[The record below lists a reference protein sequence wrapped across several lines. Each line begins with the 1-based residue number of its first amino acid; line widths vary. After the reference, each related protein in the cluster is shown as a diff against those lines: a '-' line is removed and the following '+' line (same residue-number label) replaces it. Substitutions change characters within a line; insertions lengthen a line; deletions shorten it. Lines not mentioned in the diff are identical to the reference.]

1 MTRDIANGQQV
12 GGAIVLGNPAGAAP
26 SYENSYDAAS
36 NVVSVETIGG
46 NSGTDLMAQRFSYDL
61 RGERTGTWYQVDL
74 TAGQTDN
81 GIEST
86 QQYDAAG
93 HLLAT
98 TQYFMPGTTYKYYQS
113 GDDQRK
119 SPRDAVWTT
128 VNVGGWLMS
137 AQDTAYN
144 ADGQVTA
151 QASYARPVSSGIQW
165 YQIADNKIENLGTL
179 TVADEETVPSPLPA
193 PGSAN
198 FGQLSLASATT
209 NQSYDA
215 EGNLTGYSY
224 TVPNQFTAT
233 YTPPTG
239 PFAHGPHPDAQ
250 QAGLCDFLSNA
261 TTPDRCGKSQHEH
274 AGGPR

>member
-1 MTRDIANGQQV
+1 MFTYDADNRVVIANGQLV
-12 GGAIVLGNPAGAAP
+12 NGSIVLGNPAGAAP
-26 SYENSYDAAS
+26 SYENSYDAAG

-98 TQYFMPGTTYKYYQS
+98 AQYFMNGTTEKYYDS
-113 GDDQRK
+113 GE
-119 SPRDAVWTT
+119 AIWIT

-137 AQDTAYN
+137 AQDTAYS

-151 QASYARPVSSGIQW
+151 QASYARPTGGTPW
-165 YQIADNKIENLGTL
+165 YQLAEQKILNGTL

-239 PFAHGPHPDAQ
+239 PFAHGHTPTLSR
-250 QAGLCDFLSNA
+250 QACAISFPAPQPQTVAAKASTN
-261 TTPDRCGKSQHEH
+261 TP
-274 AGGPR
+274 GGPK